1 MNQTLPHSIEAE
13 QALLSSMLAYANSV
27 QTAVELGL
35 RAEDFYIEA
44 HKRLFGVLMMM
55 YEEGK
60 PIDYTSLVSKLN
72 DLKQLNAVGGMAFI
86 LELSEVG
93 VSSANTKYYV
103 ELIQDKAYVRNL
115 ILTAQKIAQE
125 GYDGSSG
132 VDDIMDSAEKQ
143 LLNVTRT
150 RRTSEFKSARD
161 VIKDVLENIQKMSAN
176 HSSVTGTSS
185 GYRALDRLTNG
196 FQRGDLIIL
205 AARPSMGKTAF
216 ALNVALNAAQI

>member
-103 ELIQDKAYVRNL
+103 ELIQDKAYVRN
-115 ILTAQKIAQE
+115 
-125 GYDGSSG
+125 
-132 VDDIMDSAEKQ
+132 
-143 LLNVTRT
+143 
-150 RRTSEFKSARD
+150 
-161 VIKDVLENIQKMSAN
+161 
-176 HSSVTGTSS
+176 
-185 GYRALDRLTNG
+185 
-196 FQRGDLIIL
+196 
-205 AARPSMGKTAF
+205 
-216 ALNVALNAAQI
+216 

>member
-115 ILTAQKIAQE
+115 ILTTE
-125 GYDGSSG
+125 DCP
-132 VDDIMDSAEKQ
+132 
-143 LLNVTRT
+143 
-150 RRTSEFKSARD
+150 RR
-161 VIKDVLENIQKMSAN
+161 L
-176 HSSVTGTSS
+176 
-185 GYRALDRLTNG
+185 
-196 FQRGDLIIL
+196 
-205 AARPSMGKTAF
+205 
-216 ALNVALNAAQI
+216 